1 MNTTTAITLNDR
13 FSMIKKQP
21 SNTSIPEQRGRSR
34 SRSRTR
40 GAQKQPQ
47 PDLRGSRRNQ
57 MLLNKLERQHKLRMA
72 LKLKNV
78 SLIVV
83 LELSSLNFPFPRLQ
97 KSLIASRGRNQALKT
112 RNNFKRAAV
121 IKKAFNT
128 QKLRR
133 SNSLTRFIP

>member
-40 GAQKQPQ
+40 GTQKPQ
-47 PDLRGSRRNQ
+47 ADLQGSRRNQ

-78 SLIVV
+78 NI
-83 LELSSLNFPFPRLQ
+83 
-97 KSLIASRGRNQALKT
+97 
-112 RNNFKRAAV
+112 
-121 IKKAFNT
+121 
-128 QKLRR
+128 LRQY
-133 SNSLTRFIP
+133 F

>member
-1 MNTTTAITLNDR
+1 MINMNTTTAITLNDR

-40 GAQKQPQ
+40 GGQKQQ
-47 PDLRGSRRNQ
+47 ADLRGSRRNQ

-78 SLIVV
+78 SSFYDLF
-83 LELSSLNFPFPRLQ
+83 L
-97 KSLIASRGRNQALKT
+97 
-112 RNNFKRAAV
+112 
-121 IKKAFNT
+121 
-128 QKLRR
+128 
-133 SNSLTRFIP
+133 

>member
-1 MNTTTAITLNDR
+1 MINMNTTTAITLNDR

-78 SLIVV
+78 SI
-83 LELSSLNFPFPRLQ
+83 
-97 KSLIASRGRNQALKT
+97 
-112 RNNFKRAAV
+112 
-121 IKKAFNT
+121 
-128 QKLRR
+128 
-133 SNSLTRFIP
+133 